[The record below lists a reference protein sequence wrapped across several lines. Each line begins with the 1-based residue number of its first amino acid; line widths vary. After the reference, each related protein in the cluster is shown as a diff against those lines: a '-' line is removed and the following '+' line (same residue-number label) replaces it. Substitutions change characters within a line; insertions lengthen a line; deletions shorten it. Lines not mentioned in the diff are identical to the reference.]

1 MKLLQHVNTMDVENV
16 AFFTSK
22 IFEEVCGKNVV
33 RASLSAGSTA
43 QGGKAGLWCDG
54 GGR

>member
-1 MKLLQHVNTMDVENV
+1 MDVENV

-33 RASLSAGSTA
+33 RASHPLSAGSTA